1 MAFEGLSGKLNQVFK
16 KLKSHGKL
24 TESDVKAAMREVRM
38 ALLEAD
44 VSYKVVK
51 DFVQK
56 VSERA
61 VGEEVLNSLTPA
73 QQVIKIVNEELC
85 SLMGNENA
93 RINFPSKPPCVIMMC
108 GLQGSGKTTHAAKL
122 AKMLKKEGHYPLLVA
137 CDIYRPAAINQLQVV
152 GERAG
157 VKVFEMGQ
165 IDPRIIV
172 REAMRFAKDHGHDV
186 VILDT
191 AGRLHIDLELMDELK
206 DLKKL
211 AHPSEI
217 MLVVDAMTGQDA
229 VNVAKAFDDA
239 LGIDSVLMSKLD
251 SDTRGGAALSVLA
264 VTGKPIKYVGM
275 GEKLDD
281 FEQFHPQRMASRIL
295 GMGDVLTLIE
305 KAESTVSEK
314 DAAKIAK
321 KLEQNKFDMN
331 DLLDQLRQ
339 IQKMGSIRSIINML
353 PGVGDKLRDV
363 DVDEKQFVRIE
374 AMITSMTR
382 AEREKPSIINPSRKR
397 RIAAGS
403 GTRVEDVN
411 RLLKQFDQMQKMMKQ
426 LGKKATGKGGKM
438 SRRAMRQL
446 SAMSPEQLQ
455 GMAGGGIPG
464 LPPGLMP
471 PKK

>member
-206 DLKKL
+206 DLKEL
-211 AHPSEI
+211 AHPNEI

-374 AMITSMTR
+374 AMITSMTK

-455 GMAGGGIPG
+455 GMAGGGISG

>member
-24 TESDVKAAMREVRM
+24 TESDVKEAMREVRM

-51 DFVQK
+51 DFVKK

-61 VGEEVLNSLTPA
+61 VGEEVLSSLTPA

-85 SLMGNENA
+85 NLMGNENA
-93 RINFPSKPPCVIMMC
+93 RIQFPSKPPCVIMMC
-108 GLQGSGKTTHAAKL
+108 GLQGSGKTTHSAKL
-122 AKMLKKEGHYPLLVA
+122 AKMLKKEGHFPLLVA

-165 IDPRIIV
+165 IDPRIIAK
-172 REAMRFAKDHGHDV
+172 EALRVAKDHGNDV

-191 AGRLHIDLELMDELK
+191 AGRLHIDTELMDELK
-206 DLKKL
+206 DLKEL
-211 AHPSEI
+211 TNPNEI

-275 GEKLDD
+275 GEKLDE

-295 GMGDVLTLIE
+295 GMGDMLTLIE
-305 KAESTVSEK
+305 KAENTISQK
-314 DAAKIAK
+314 DAEKMAK
-321 KLEQNKFDMN
+321 KLEENRFDMD
-331 DLLDQLRQ
+331 DLLEQLRQ
-339 IQKMGSIRSIINML
+339 IQKMGSLKSIIGML
-353 PGVGDKLRDV
+353 PGVGSKLKDADIDDR
-363 DVDEKQFVRIE
+363 QFVRIE
-374 AMITSMTR
+374 AMITSMTK
-382 AEREKPSIINPSRKR
+382 AERAKPSIINPSRKR

-403 GTRVEDVN
+403 GTKVEDVN

-426 LGKKATGKGGKM
+426 LGGKAGKGGKM
-438 SRRAMRQL
+438 NRRAMKRL
-446 SAMSPEQLQ
+446 ANMNPEQLQ
-455 GMAGGGIPG
+455 SLQGGIPG
-464 LPPGLMP
+464 VPPGLMP

>member
-16 KLKSHGKL
+16 KLRSHGKL
-24 TESDVKAAMREVRM
+24 TESDVKEAMREVRM

-51 DFVQK
+51 DFVKK
-56 VSERA
+56 VSERTI
-61 VGEEVLNSLTPA
+61 GSEVLESLTPA
-73 QQVIKIVNEELC
+73 QQVIKIVNEELI
-85 SLMGNENA
+85 SLMGNENE
-93 RINFPSKPPCVIMMC
+93 RIQFPSKPPCIIMMC

-137 CDIYRPAAINQLQVV
+137 CDIYRPAAIHQLQVV

-172 REAMRFAKDHGHDV
+172 KEGLKFAKDHGNDV

-191 AGRLHIDLELMDELK
+191 AGRLHIDTELMDELK
-206 DLKKL
+206 DLKEL
-211 AHPSEI
+211 AHPHEI

-275 GEKLDD
+275 GEKLDE

-305 KAESTVSEK
+305 KAESTISQK
-314 DAAKIAK
+314 DAEKMAK
-321 KLEQNKFDMN
+321 KLEQNRFDMN
-331 DLLDQLRQ
+331 DLLEQLRQ
-339 IQKMGSIRSIINML
+339 IQKMGSLKSIIGML
-353 PGVGDKLRDV
+353 PGVGDKLKDA

-374 AMITSMTR
+374 AIITSMTK
-382 AEREKPSIINPSRKR
+382 AERAKPSIINPSRKR

-403 GTRVEDVN
+403 GTKVEDVN
-411 RLLKQFDQMQKMMKQ
+411 RLLKQFDQMQKMVKQ
-426 LGKKATGKGGKM
+426 LGGKMGKGGKM
-438 SRRAMRQL
+438 NRRAMKRL
-446 SAMSPEQLQ
+446 A
-455 GMAGGGIPG
+455 GMNMDQVTGNGAIPG
-464 LPPGLMP
+464 IPPGLMP